1 MSEGSIGN
9 ITAVLYYMFSVISGI
24 IIMFRLLNSQKLSI
38 MFKCLLG
45 SVFGTLEFQWMPII
59 FAFFMDFTVE
69 AHICALVIQVLVFIL
84 VILKTNGGH
93 GFVNTYKK
101 PMEWKRFLCEN
112 PASIIIFASFV
123 IFAYCLNTHT
133 ILLNSDGSLHTG
145 QATYSDMNMHIG
157 FITSIA
163 KQHTFPP
170 EYSIY
175 PGVKLAYPFLSDS
188 ISSSLYLLGASLRV
202 AYIIPMLVAVMQ
214 VFGGFY
220 CFIKFWFKK
229 GSVAFVAFILFFYDG
244 GFGFIHF
251 LNKVNFSKNFTEFY
265 FTPTSIGDYNYRWA
279 QIIANMLI
287 PQRAT
292 LFGWAVLF
300 PLLAFLYYAKE
311 NRSIKSFLIAGIM
324 AAGLPMIHTH
334 SFLALGI
341 ICVVWLFWDMYK
353 EKESYLLL
361 KLAGIIW
368 VVFFFLLRIYNDK
381 TGLIEKNGFI
391 IMIAG
396 LGIIAVLFVK
406 EIVLCF
412 KNSTIKS
419 YIQTWG
425 VFLIPVILFALP
437 QLLFWTF
444 GQASG
449 DGFLRSHFNW
459 SNANDNY
466 FIFYLKN
473 IGITF
478 LIFFPAWV
486 SAKKKELQT
495 ASPMLLIFFIAE
507 LVVFQPNEYD
517 NNKLL
522 FVAFVFMCGIV
533 SDFVIKL
540 FEKNWNIILKCAL
553 AVSLLFVGVF
563 SSGMTIAR
571 ECVSDYE
578 LYSKAQVDAT
588 EYIEKNTDE
597 RAVFL
602 TGDNHNN
609 AVAALTGRSIVC
621 GADTFLCYHGINTVE
636 RKSEVAN
643 MYADPVGNKE
653 LYKKYNVSYIF
664 VSDVET
670 DEFQINFE
678 GLGQIAEKVY
688 DAQNVVIYKC
698 NEL

>member
-9 ITAVLYYMFSVISGI
+9 ITAVLYYMFFVISGI

-84 VILKTNGGH
+84 VILKTNREQ
-93 GFVNTYKK
+93 GFINTYKK
-101 PMEWKRFLCEN
+101 PIEWKKFLWEN

-145 QATYSDMNMHIG
+145 QATYGDMNMHIG

-175 PGVKLAYPFLSDS
+175 PGIKLAYPFLSDS
-188 ISSSLYLLGASLRV
+188 ISSSLYLLGASLRA

-214 VFGGFY
+214 VFCGFY
-220 CFIKFWFKK
+220 SFIKFWFKK
-229 GSVAFVAFILFFYDG
+229 GSVAFIAFILFFYDG

-425 VFLIPVILFALP
+425 VFLIPVILFAFP

-486 SAKKKELQT
+486 SAKKKEVQT

-540 FEKNWNIILKCAL
+540 FEKNWNIILKGAL

-563 SSGMTIAR
+563 SSSMTIAR

-578 LYSKAQVDAT
+578 LYSKAQVDAA
-588 EYIEKNTDE
+588 EYIEKNTAE
-597 RAVFL
+597 KAVFL

-621 GADTFLCYHGINTVE
+621 GADTFLYYHGINTAE
-636 RKSEVAN
+636 RKNEVAN

-670 DEFQINFE
+670 GEFQINFE

>member
-1 MSEGSIGN
+1 
-9 ITAVLYYMFSVISGI
+9 
-24 IIMFRLLNSQKLSI
+24 
-38 MFKCLLG
+38 
-45 SVFGTLEFQWMPII
+45 
-59 FAFFMDFTVE
+59 
-69 AHICALVIQVLVFIL
+69 
-84 VILKTNGGH
+84 
-93 GFVNTYKK
+93 
-101 PMEWKRFLCEN
+101 
-112 PASIIIFASFV
+112 
-123 IFAYCLNTHT
+123 
-133 ILLNSDGSLHTG
+133 
-145 QATYSDMNMHIG
+145 
-157 FITSIA
+157 
-163 KQHTFPP
+163 
-170 EYSIY
+170 
-175 PGVKLAYPFLSDS
+175 
-188 ISSSLYLLGASLRV
+188 
-202 AYIIPMLVAVMQ
+202 
-214 VFGGFY
+214 
-220 CFIKFWFKK
+220 
-229 GSVAFVAFILFFYDG
+229 
-244 GFGFIHF
+244 
-251 LNKVNFSKNFTEFY
+251 
-265 FTPTSIGDYNYRWA
+265 
-279 QIIANMLI
+279 
-287 PQRAT
+287 
-292 LFGWAVLF
+292 
-300 PLLAFLYYAKE
+300 
-311 NRSIKSFLIAGIM
+311 
-324 AAGLPMIHTH
+324 MIHTH

-425 VFLIPVILFALP
+425 VFLIPVILFAFP

-486 SAKKKELQT
+486 SAKKKEVQT

-540 FEKNWNIILKCAL
+540 FKKNWNIILKGAL

-563 SSGMTIAR
+563 SSSMTIAR

-578 LYSKAQVDAT
+578 LYSKAQVDAA
-588 EYIEKNTDE
+588 EYIEKNTAE
-597 RAVFL
+597 KAVFL

-621 GADTFLCYHGINTVE
+621 GADTFLYYHGINTAE
-636 RKSEVAN
+636 RKNEVAN

-670 DEFQINFE
+670 GEFQINFE

>member
-1 MSEGSIGN
+1 
-9 ITAVLYYMFSVISGI
+9 
-24 IIMFRLLNSQKLSI
+24 
-38 MFKCLLG
+38 
-45 SVFGTLEFQWMPII
+45 
-59 FAFFMDFTVE
+59 
-69 AHICALVIQVLVFIL
+69 
-84 VILKTNGGH
+84 
-93 GFVNTYKK
+93 
-101 PMEWKRFLCEN
+101 
-112 PASIIIFASFV
+112 
-123 IFAYCLNTHT
+123 
-133 ILLNSDGSLHTG
+133 
-145 QATYSDMNMHIG
+145 MNMHIG

>member
-9 ITAVLYYMFSVISGI
+9 ITAVLYYMFFVISGI

-84 VILKTNGGH
+84 VILKTNREQ
-93 GFVNTYKK
+93 GFINTYKK
-101 PMEWKRFLCEN
+101 PIEWKRFLWEN

-145 QATYSDMNMHIG
+145 QATYGDMNMHIG

-175 PGVKLAYPFLSDS
+175 PGIKLAYPFLSDS
-188 ISSSLYLLGASLRV
+188 ISSSLYLLGASLRA

-214 VFGGFY
+214 VFCGFY
-220 CFIKFWFKK
+220 SFIKFWFKK
-229 GSVAFVAFILFFYDG
+229 GSVAFIAFILFFYDG

-381 TGLIEKNGFI
+381 TVLIEKNGFI

-425 VFLIPVILFALP
+425 VFLIPVILFAFP

-486 SAKKKELQT
+486 SAKKKEVQT

-540 FEKNWNIILKCAL
+540 FKKNWNIILKGAL

-563 SSGMTIAR
+563 SSSMTIAR

-578 LYSKAQVDAT
+578 LYSKAQVDAA
-588 EYIEKNTDE
+588 EYIEKNTAE
-597 RAVFL
+597 KAVFL

-621 GADTFLCYHGINTVE
+621 GADTFLYYHGINTAE
-636 RKSEVAN
+636 RKNEVAN

-670 DEFQINFE
+670 GEFQINFE

>member
-9 ITAVLYYMFSVISGI
+9 ITAVLYYMFFVISGI

-244 GFGFIHF
+244 GFCFIHF

-368 VVFFFLLRIYNDK
+368 VVFFFLLRMYNDK

-425 VFLIPVILFALP
+425 VFLIPVILFAFP

-486 SAKKKELQT
+486 SAKKKEVQT

-540 FEKNWNIILKCAL
+540 FEKNWNIILKGAL

-563 SSGMTIAR
+563 SSSMTIAR

-578 LYSKAQVDAT
+578 LYSKAQVDAA
-588 EYIEKNTDE
+588 EYIEKNTAE
-597 RAVFL
+597 KAVFL

-621 GADTFLCYHGINTVE
+621 GADTFLYYHGINTAE
-636 RKSEVAN
+636 RKNEVAN

-670 DEFQINFE
+670 GEFQINFE

>member
-1 MSEGSIGN
+1 
-9 ITAVLYYMFSVISGI
+9 
-24 IIMFRLLNSQKLSI
+24 
-38 MFKCLLG
+38 
-45 SVFGTLEFQWMPII
+45 
-59 FAFFMDFTVE
+59 
-69 AHICALVIQVLVFIL
+69 
-84 VILKTNGGH
+84 
-93 GFVNTYKK
+93 
-101 PMEWKRFLCEN
+101 
-112 PASIIIFASFV
+112 
-123 IFAYCLNTHT
+123 
-133 ILLNSDGSLHTG
+133 
-145 QATYSDMNMHIG
+145 MNMHIG

-175 PGVKLAYPFLSDS
+175 PGIKLAYPFLSDS

-214 VFGGFY
+214 VFCGFY

-229 GSVAFVAFILFFYDG
+229 GSVAFIAFILFFYDG

-368 VVFFFLLRIYNDK
+368 VVFFFLLRMYNDK

-425 VFLIPVILFALP
+425 VFLIPVILFAFP

-486 SAKKKELQT
+486 SAKKKEVQT

-540 FEKNWNIILKCAL
+540 FKKNWNIILKGAL

-563 SSGMTIAR
+563 SSSMTIAR

-578 LYSKAQVDAT
+578 LYSKAQVDAA
-588 EYIEKNTDE
+588 EYIEKNTAE
-597 RAVFL
+597 KAVFL

-621 GADTFLCYHGINTVE
+621 GADTFLYYHGINTAE
-636 RKSEVAN
+636 RKNEVAN

-670 DEFQINFE
+670 GEFQINFE

>member
-9 ITAVLYYMFSVISGI
+9 ITAVLYYMFFVISAI

-341 ICVVWLFWDMYK
+341 ICAVWLFWDMYK
-353 EKESYLLL
+353 EKESYVLL
-361 KLAGIIW
+361 KFAGIIW
-368 VVFFFLLRIYNDK
+368 VVFFFLLRMYNDK

-391 IMIAG
+391 IMIVG

-406 EIVLCF
+406 EIVSCF

-425 VFLIPVILFALP
+425 VFLIPVILFAFP

>member
-9 ITAVLYYMFSVISGI
+9 ITAVLYYMFFVISGI

-602 TGDNHNN
+602 TGDNYNN

>member
-9 ITAVLYYMFSVISGI
+9 ITAVLYYMFFVISGI

-175 PGVKLAYPFLSDS
+175 PVVKLAYPFLSDS

>member
-9 ITAVLYYMFSVISGI
+9 ITAVLYYMFFVISGI

-101 PMEWKRFLCEN
+101 TMEWKRFLCEN

-341 ICVVWLFWDMYK
+341 ICAVWLFWDMYK
-353 EKESYLLL
+353 EKESYVLL
-361 KLAGIIW
+361 KFAGIIW
-368 VVFFFLLRIYNDK
+368 VVFFFLLRMYNDK

-391 IMIAG
+391 IMIVG

-406 EIVLCF
+406 EIVSCF

-425 VFLIPVILFALP
+425 VFLIPVILFAFP

>member
-9 ITAVLYYMFSVISGI
+9 ITAVLYYMFFVISGI

-84 VILKTNGGH
+84 VILKTNREQ
-93 GFVNTYKK
+93 GFINTYKK
-101 PMEWKRFLCEN
+101 PIEWKKFLWEN

-145 QATYSDMNMHIG
+145 QATYGDMNMHIG

-175 PGVKLAYPFLSDS
+175 PGIKLAYPFLSDS
-188 ISSSLYLLGASLRV
+188 ISSSLYLLGASLRA

-214 VFGGFY
+214 VFCGFY
-220 CFIKFWFKK
+220 SFIKFWFKK
-229 GSVAFVAFILFFYDG
+229 GSVAFIAFILFFYDG

-361 KLAGIIW
+361 KFAGIIW

-425 VFLIPVILFALP
+425 VFLIPVILFAFP

-486 SAKKKELQT
+486 SAKKKEVQT

-540 FEKNWNIILKCAL
+540 FEKNWNIILKGAL

-563 SSGMTIAR
+563 SSSMTIAR

-578 LYSKAQVDAT
+578 LYSKAQVDAA
-588 EYIEKNTDE
+588 EYIEKNTAE
-597 RAVFL
+597 KAVFL

-621 GADTFLCYHGINTVE
+621 GADTFLYYHGINTAE
-636 RKSEVAN
+636 RKNEVAN

-670 DEFQINFE
+670 GEFQINFE

>member
-9 ITAVLYYMFSVISGI
+9 ITAVLYYMFFVISGI

-84 VILKTNGGH
+84 VILKTNREQ
-93 GFVNTYKK
+93 GFINTYKK
-101 PMEWKRFLCEN
+101 PIEWKRFLWEN

-145 QATYSDMNMHIG
+145 QATYGDMNMHIG

-175 PGVKLAYPFLSDS
+175 PGIKLAYPFLSDS
-188 ISSSLYLLGASLRV
+188 ISSSLYLLGASLRA

-214 VFGGFY
+214 VFCGFY
-220 CFIKFWFKK
+220 SFIKFWFKK
-229 GSVAFVAFILFFYDG
+229 GSVAFIAFILFFYDG

-425 VFLIPVILFALP
+425 VFLIPVILFAFP

-486 SAKKKELQT
+486 SAKKKEVQT

-540 FEKNWNIILKCAL
+540 FKKNWNIILKGAL

-563 SSGMTIAR
+563 SSSMTIAR

-578 LYSKAQVDAT
+578 LYSKAQVDAA
-588 EYIEKNTDE
+588 EYIEKNTAE
-597 RAVFL
+597 KAVFL

-621 GADTFLCYHGINTVE
+621 GADTFLYYHGINTAE
-636 RKSEVAN
+636 RKNEVAN

-670 DEFQINFE
+670 GEFQINFE

>member
-9 ITAVLYYMFSVISGI
+9 ITAVLYYMFFVISGI

-101 PMEWKRFLCEN
+101 PIEWKRFLWEN

-145 QATYSDMNMHIG
+145 QATYGDMNMHIG

-311 NRSIKSFLIAGIM
+311 NRSIKSFLIVGIM

-341 ICVVWLFWDMYK
+341 ICAVWLFWDMYK
-353 EKESYLLL
+353 EKESYVLL
-361 KLAGIIW
+361 KFAGIIW
-368 VVFFFLLRIYNDK
+368 VVFFFLLRMYNDK

-406 EIVLCF
+406 EIVSCF

-425 VFLIPVILFALP
+425 VFLIPVILFAFP

>member
-1 MSEGSIGN
+1 
-9 ITAVLYYMFSVISGI
+9 
-24 IIMFRLLNSQKLSI
+24 
-38 MFKCLLG
+38 
-45 SVFGTLEFQWMPII
+45 
-59 FAFFMDFTVE
+59 MDFTVK

-84 VILKTNGGH
+84 VILKTNREQ
-93 GFVNTYKK
+93 GFINTYKK
-101 PMEWKRFLCEN
+101 PIEWKRFLWEN

-145 QATYSDMNMHIG
+145 QATYGDMNMHIG

-175 PGVKLAYPFLSDS
+175 PGIKLAYPFLSDS

-214 VFGGFY
+214 VFCGFY

-229 GSVAFVAFILFFYDG
+229 GSVAFIAFILFFYDG

-341 ICVVWLFWDMYK
+341 ICAVWLFWDMYK

-368 VVFFFLLRIYNDK
+368 VVFFFLLRMYNDK

-406 EIVLCF
+406 EIVSCF

-425 VFLIPVILFALP
+425 VFLIPVILFAFP

-459 SNANDNY
+459 SNTNDNY

>member
-1 MSEGSIGN
+1 M
-9 ITAVLYYMFSVISGI
+9 
-24 IIMFRLLNSQKLSI
+24 
-38 MFKCLLG
+38 
-45 SVFGTLEFQWMPII
+45 
-59 FAFFMDFTVE
+59 
-69 AHICALVIQVLVFIL
+69 
-84 VILKTNGGH
+84 
-93 GFVNTYKK
+93 
-101 PMEWKRFLCEN
+101 EN

-145 QATYSDMNMHIG
+145 QAIYGDMNMHIG

-214 VFGGFY
+214 VFCGFY

-229 GSVAFVAFILFFYDG
+229 GSVAFIAFILFFYDG

-368 VVFFFLLRIYNDK
+368 VVFFFLLRMYNDK

-391 IMIAG
+391 IMIVG

-406 EIVLCF
+406 EIVSCF

-425 VFLIPVILFALP
+425 VFLIPVILFAFP

-478 LIFFPAWV
+478 WIFFPAWV

-540 FEKNWNIILKCAL
+540 FEKNWNIILKGAL

-563 SSGMTIAR
+563 SSSMTIAR

-578 LYSKAQVDAT
+578 LYSKAQVDAA
-588 EYIEKNTDE
+588 EYIEKNTAE
-597 RAVFL
+597 KAVFL

-621 GADTFLCYHGINTVE
+621 GADTFLYYHGINTAE
-636 RKSEVAN
+636 RKNEVAN

-670 DEFQINFE
+670 GEFQINFE

>member
-9 ITAVLYYMFSVISGI
+9 ITAVLYYMFFVISGI

-101 PMEWKRFLCEN
+101 PMEWKRFLWEN

-145 QATYSDMNMHIG
+145 QATYGDMNMHIG

-175 PGVKLAYPFLSDS
+175 PGIKLAYPFLSDS

-214 VFGGFY
+214 VFCGFY

-229 GSVAFVAFILFFYDG
+229 GSVAFIAFILFFYDG

-341 ICVVWLFWDMYK
+341 ICAVWLFWDMYK
-353 EKESYLLL
+353 EKESYVLL
-361 KLAGIIW
+361 KFAGIIW
-368 VVFFFLLRIYNDK
+368 VVFFFVLRVFNDK
-381 TGLIEKNGFI
+381 MGLIEKNGFI

-406 EIVLCF
+406 EIVSCF

-419 YIQTWG
+419 YIETWG
-425 VFLIPVILFALP
+425 VFLIPIILFALP

-643 MYADPVGNKE
+643 MYADPVGNKV

>member
-9 ITAVLYYMFSVISGI
+9 ITAVLYYMFFVISGI

-84 VILKTNGGH
+84 VILKTNMEQ
-93 GFVNTYKK
+93 GFINTYKK
-101 PMEWKRFLCEN
+101 PIEWKRFLWEN

-145 QATYSDMNMHIG
+145 QATYGDMNMHIG

-175 PGVKLAYPFLSDS
+175 PGIKLAYPFLSDS
-188 ISSSLYLLGASLRV
+188 ISSSLYLLGASLRA

-214 VFGGFY
+214 VFCGFY
-220 CFIKFWFKK
+220 SFIKFWFKK
-229 GSVAFVAFILFFYDG
+229 GSVAFIAFILFFYDG

-425 VFLIPVILFALP
+425 VFLIPVILFAFP

-486 SAKKKELQT
+486 SAKKKEVQT

-540 FEKNWNIILKCAL
+540 FEKNWNIILKGAL

-563 SSGMTIAR
+563 SSSMTIAR

-578 LYSKAQVDAT
+578 LYSKAQVDAA
-588 EYIEKNTDE
+588 EYIEKNTAE
-597 RAVFL
+597 KAVFL

-621 GADTFLCYHGINTVE
+621 GADTFLYYHGINTAE
-636 RKSEVAN
+636 RKNEVAN

-670 DEFQINFE
+670 GEFQINFE

>member
-9 ITAVLYYMFSVISGI
+9 ITAVLYYMFFVISGI

-170 EYSIY
+170 EYYIY

-341 ICVVWLFWDMYK
+341 ICAVWLFWDMYK
-353 EKESYLLL
+353 EKESYVLL
-361 KLAGIIW
+361 KFAGIIW
-368 VVFFFLLRIYNDK
+368 VVFFFLLRMYNDK

-391 IMIAG
+391 IMIVG

-406 EIVLCF
+406 EIVSCF

-425 VFLIPVILFALP
+425 VFLIPVILFAFP

>member
-9 ITAVLYYMFSVISGI
+9 ITAVLYYMFFVISGI

-84 VILKTNGGH
+84 VILKTNREQ
-93 GFVNTYKK
+93 GFINTYKK
-101 PMEWKRFLCEN
+101 PIEWKRFLWEN

-145 QATYSDMNMHIG
+145 QATYGDMNMHIG

-175 PGVKLAYPFLSDS
+175 PGIKLAYPFLSDS
-188 ISSSLYLLGASLRV
+188 ISSSLYLLGASLRA

-214 VFGGFY
+214 VFCGFY
-220 CFIKFWFKK
+220 SFIKFWFKK
-229 GSVAFVAFILFFYDG
+229 GLVAFIAFILFFYDG

-368 VVFFFLLRIYNDK
+368 VVFFFLLRMYNDK

-396 LGIIAVLFVK
+396 LGIIAILFVK

>member
-1 MSEGSIGN
+1 
-9 ITAVLYYMFSVISGI
+9 
-24 IIMFRLLNSQKLSI
+24 
-38 MFKCLLG
+38 
-45 SVFGTLEFQWMPII
+45 
-59 FAFFMDFTVE
+59 
-69 AHICALVIQVLVFIL
+69 
-84 VILKTNGGH
+84 
-93 GFVNTYKK
+93 
-101 PMEWKRFLCEN
+101 
-112 PASIIIFASFV
+112 
-123 IFAYCLNTHT
+123 
-133 ILLNSDGSLHTG
+133 
-145 QATYSDMNMHIG
+145 MNMHIG

-175 PGVKLAYPFLSDS
+175 PGIKLAYPFLSDS

-214 VFGGFY
+214 VFCGFY

-229 GSVAFVAFILFFYDG
+229 GSVAFIAFILFFYDG

-341 ICVVWLFWDMYK
+341 ICAVWLFWDMYK

-368 VVFFFLLRIYNDK
+368 VVFFFLLRMYNDK

-406 EIVLCF
+406 EIVSCF

-425 VFLIPVILFALP
+425 VFLIPVILFAFP

-459 SNANDNY
+459 SNTNDNY

>member
-9 ITAVLYYMFSVISGI
+9 ITAVLYYMFFVISGI

-101 PMEWKRFLCEN
+101 PIEWKRFLWEN

-145 QATYSDMNMHIG
+145 QATYGDMNMHIG

-311 NRSIKSFLIAGIM
+311 NRSIKSFLIVGIM

-341 ICVVWLFWDMYK
+341 ICAVWLFWDMYK
-353 EKESYLLL
+353 EKESYVLL
-361 KLAGIIW
+361 KFAGIIW
-368 VVFFFLLRIYNDK
+368 VVFFFLLRMYNDK

-406 EIVLCF
+406 EIVSCF

-425 VFLIPVILFALP
+425 VFLIPVILFAFP

-678 GLGQIAEKVY
+678 GLGQIVEKVY

>member
-9 ITAVLYYMFSVISGI
+9 ITAVLYYMFFVISGI

-292 LFGWAVLF
+292 LFCWAVLF

-341 ICVVWLFWDMYK
+341 ICAVWLFWDMYK
-353 EKESYLLL
+353 EKESYVLL
-361 KLAGIIW
+361 KFAGIIW
-368 VVFFFLLRIYNDK
+368 VVFFFLLRMYNDK

-391 IMIAG
+391 IMIVG

-406 EIVLCF
+406 EIVSCF

-425 VFLIPVILFALP
+425 VFLIPVILFAFP

>member
-1 MSEGSIGN
+1 MSEGIIGN
-9 ITAVLYYMFSVISGI
+9 ITAVLYYMFFVISGI

-101 PMEWKRFLCEN
+101 PIEWKRFLWEN

-145 QATYSDMNMHIG
+145 QATYGDMNMHIG

-214 VFGGFY
+214 VFCGFY

-229 GSVAFVAFILFFYDG
+229 GSVAFIAFILFFYDG

-368 VVFFFLLRIYNDK
+368 VVFFFLLRMYNDK

-425 VFLIPVILFALP
+425 VFLIPVILFAFP

-486 SAKKKELQT
+486 SAKKKEVQT

-540 FEKNWNIILKCAL
+540 FEKNWNIILKGAL

-563 SSGMTIAR
+563 SSSMTIAR

-578 LYSKAQVDAT
+578 LYSKAQVDAA
-588 EYIEKNTDE
+588 EYIEKNTAE
-597 RAVFL
+597 KAVFL

-621 GADTFLCYHGINTVE
+621 GADTFLYYHGINTAE
-636 RKSEVAN
+636 RKNEVAN

-670 DEFQINFE
+670 GEFQINFE

>member
-9 ITAVLYYMFSVISGI
+9 ITAVLYYMFFVISGI

-588 EYIEKNTDE
+588 EYIEK
-597 RAVFL
+597 
-602 TGDNHNN
+602 
-609 AVAALTGRSIVC
+609 
-621 GADTFLCYHGINTVE
+621 
-636 RKSEVAN
+636 
-643 MYADPVGNKE
+643 
-653 LYKKYNVSYIF
+653 KY
-664 VSDVET
+664 
-670 DEFQINFE
+670 
-678 GLGQIAEKVY
+678 
-688 DAQNVVIYKC
+688 
-698 NEL
+698 

>member
-9 ITAVLYYMFSVISGI
+9 ITAVLYYMFFVISGI

-220 CFIKFWFKK
+220 CFSKFWFKK

-341 ICVVWLFWDMYK
+341 ICAVWLFWDMYK
-353 EKESYLLL
+353 EKESYVLL
-361 KLAGIIW
+361 KFAGIIW
-368 VVFFFLLRIYNDK
+368 VVFFFLLRMYNDK

-391 IMIAG
+391 IMIVG

-406 EIVLCF
+406 EIVSCF

-425 VFLIPVILFALP
+425 VFLIPVILFAFP

>member
-9 ITAVLYYMFSVISGI
+9 ITAVLYYMFFVISGI

-38 MFKCLLG
+38 MFKCLLE

>member
-1 MSEGSIGN
+1 MSEGIIGN
-9 ITAVLYYMFSVISGI
+9 ITAVLYYMFFVISGI

-59 FAFFMDFTVE
+59 FAFFMDFTVK

-84 VILKTNGGH
+84 VILKTNREQ
-93 GFVNTYKK
+93 GFINTYKK
-101 PMEWKRFLCEN
+101 PIEWKRFLWEN

-341 ICVVWLFWDMYK
+341 ICAVWLFWDMYK

-368 VVFFFLLRIYNDK
+368 VVFFFLLRMYNDK

-406 EIVLCF
+406 EIVSCF

-425 VFLIPVILFALP
+425 VFLIPVILFAFP

-459 SNANDNY
+459 SNTNDNY

-540 FEKNWNIILKCAL
+540 FKKNWNIILKGAL

>member
-9 ITAVLYYMFSVISGI
+9 ITAVLYYMFFVISGI

-265 FTPTSIGDYNYRWA
+265 FTPISIGDYNYRWA

>member
-9 ITAVLYYMFSVISGI
+9 ITAVLYYMFFVISGI

-112 PASIIIFASFV
+112 PASIIIFASLV

-341 ICVVWLFWDMYK
+341 ICAVWLFWDMYK
-353 EKESYLLL
+353 EKESYVLL
-361 KLAGIIW
+361 KFAGIIW
-368 VVFFFLLRIYNDK
+368 VVFFFLLRMYNDK

-391 IMIAG
+391 IMIVG

-406 EIVLCF
+406 EIVSCF

-425 VFLIPVILFALP
+425 VFLIPVILFAFP

>member
-1 MSEGSIGN
+1 MSESIIGN
-9 ITAVLYYMFSVISGI
+9 LTAVLYYVFFVISGI
-24 IIMFRLLNSQKLSI
+24 VIMFRLLNNQKLSL

-45 SVFGTLEFQWMPII
+45 SVFGTLEFQWFPVI
-59 FAFFMDFTVE
+59 FAFFMDFTIK
-69 AHICALVIQVLVFIL
+69 AHICALFVQILIFIA
-84 VILKTNGGH
+84 VILKTH
-93 GFVNTYKK
+93 GEPSFIKTYGKLK
-101 PMEWKRFLCEN
+101 EWKRFLCEN
-112 PASIIIFASFV
+112 PAVIVIFASFA
-123 IFAYCLNTHT
+123 IFVYCLNTHT
-133 ILLNSDGSLHTG
+133 ILPNIDGSLHTG
-145 QATYSDMNMHIG
+145 QATYGDMNMHIG

-163 KQHTFPP
+163 KQHIFPP

-175 PGVKLAYPFLSDS
+175 PGVKLSYPFLSDS
-188 ISSSLYLLGASLRV
+188 ISSSLYILGASLRA

-214 VFGGFY
+214 VFCGFY

-229 GSVAFVAFILFFYDG
+229 SSAAFIAFILFFYDG

-251 LNKVNFSKNFTEFY
+251 LNKTNFLKNFTEFY

-300 PLLAFLYYAKE
+300 PLLAFLYYARE
-311 NRSIKSFLIAGIM
+311 NLSVKCFLIAGIM

-334 SFLALGI
+334 SFLALGL
-341 ICVVWLFWDMYK
+341 ICAMWLFWDMHK

-361 KLAGIIW
+361 KFAGIIW
-368 VVFFFLLRIYNDK
+368 IIFFFVLRVYNDK
-381 TGLIEKNGFI
+381 TGLIEKNGFF

-396 LGIIAVLFVK
+396 LGIMAVLFIK
-406 EIVLCF
+406 EIISCF
-412 KNSTIKS
+412 KDSTIKS
-419 YIQTWG
+419 YVQTWG
-425 VFLIPVILFALP
+425 VFIIPVILFAFP

-459 SNANDNY
+459 SNTDDNY

-478 LIFFPAWV
+478 LLFFPSWIF
-486 SAKKKELQT
+486 AKKKELQT

-533 SDFVIKL
+533 SHYIVKL
-540 FEKNWNIILKCAL
+540 FEKKWNRLFKGVL
-553 AVSLLFVGVF
+553 AVGLLFVGVF
-563 SSGMTIAR
+563 SAGMTIAR

-578 LYSKAQVDAT
+578 LYSKAQTDAAA
-588 EYIEKNTDE
+588 YIEKNTDE
-597 RAVFL
+597 KSVFL

-609 AVAALTGRSIVC
+609 AVAALTGRNIVC
-621 GADTFLCYHGINTVE
+621 GSDTFLYYHGISTAE

-643 MYADPVGNKE
+643 MYSDPVKNSN

-664 VSDVET
+664 ISDVEKN
-670 DEFQINFE
+670 EFQIDFA
-678 GLGQIAEKVY
+678 GLERISKKVY
-688 DAQNVVIYKC
+688 DNQNVVIYKC
-698 NEL
+698 NDL

>member
-1 MSEGSIGN
+1 MSEGIIGN
-9 ITAVLYYMFSVISGI
+9 ITAVLYYMFFVISGI

-59 FAFFMDFTVE
+59 FAFFMDFTVK

-84 VILKTNGGH
+84 VILKTNREQ
-93 GFVNTYKK
+93 GFINTYKK
-101 PMEWKRFLCEN
+101 PIEWKRFLWEN

-145 QATYSDMNMHIG
+145 QATYGDMNMHIG

-163 KQHTFPP
+163 KQHTLPP

-175 PGVKLAYPFLSDS
+175 PGIKLAYPFLSDS

-214 VFGGFY
+214 VFCGFY

-229 GSVAFVAFILFFYDG
+229 GSVAFIAFILFFYDG

-341 ICVVWLFWDMYK
+341 ICAVWLFWDMYK

-368 VVFFFLLRIYNDK
+368 VVFFFLLRMYNDK

-406 EIVLCF
+406 EIVSCF

-425 VFLIPVILFALP
+425 VFLIPVILFAFP

-459 SNANDNY
+459 SNTNDNY

>member
-1 MSEGSIGN
+1 M
-9 ITAVLYYMFSVISGI
+9 
-24 IIMFRLLNSQKLSI
+24 
-38 MFKCLLG
+38 
-45 SVFGTLEFQWMPII
+45 
-59 FAFFMDFTVE
+59 
-69 AHICALVIQVLVFIL
+69 
-84 VILKTNGGH
+84 
-93 GFVNTYKK
+93 
-101 PMEWKRFLCEN
+101 
-112 PASIIIFASFV
+112 
-123 IFAYCLNTHT
+123 

-145 QATYSDMNMHIG
+145 QATYGDMNMHIG

-175 PGVKLAYPFLSDS
+175 PGIKLAYPFLSDS
-188 ISSSLYLLGASLRV
+188 ISSSLYLLGASLRA

-214 VFGGFY
+214 VFCGFY
-220 CFIKFWFKK
+220 SFIKFWFKK
-229 GSVAFVAFILFFYDG
+229 GSVAFIAFILFFYDG

-368 VVFFFLLRIYNDK
+368 VVFFFLLRMYNDK

-425 VFLIPVILFALP
+425 VFLIPVILFAFP

-486 SAKKKELQT
+486 SAKKKEVQT

-540 FEKNWNIILKCAL
+540 FEKNWNIILKGAL

-563 SSGMTIAR
+563 SSSMTIAR

-578 LYSKAQVDAT
+578 LYSKAQVDAA
-588 EYIEKNTDE
+588 EYIEKNTAE
-597 RAVFL
+597 KAVFL

-621 GADTFLCYHGINTVE
+621 GADTFLYYHGINTAE
-636 RKSEVAN
+636 RKNEVAN

-670 DEFQINFE
+670 GEFQINFE

>member
-1 MSEGSIGN
+1 MSEGIIGN
-9 ITAVLYYMFSVISGI
+9 LTAVLYYMFFVISGI
-24 IIMFRLLNSQKLSI
+24 IIMFRLLNGQKLSI

-101 PMEWKRFLCEN
+101 PMEWKRFLWEN

-145 QATYSDMNMHIG
+145 QATYGDMNMHIG

-175 PGVKLAYPFLSDS
+175 PGIKLAYPFLSDS
-188 ISSSLYLLGASLRV
+188 ISSSLYLLGASLRA

-214 VFGGFY
+214 VFCGFY
-220 CFIKFWFKK
+220 SFIKFWFKK
-229 GSVAFVAFILFFYDG
+229 GSVAFIAFILFFYDG

-368 VVFFFLLRIYNDK
+368 VVFFFLLRMYNDK

-406 EIVLCF
+406 EIVSCF
-412 KNSTIKS
+412 KDSTIKS

>member
-9 ITAVLYYMFSVISGI
+9 ITAVLYYMFFVISGI

-368 VVFFFLLRIYNDK
+368 VVFFFLLRMYNDK

-425 VFLIPVILFALP
+425 VFLIPVILFAFP

-486 SAKKKELQT
+486 SAKFRLHRQ
-495 ASPMLLIFFIAE
+495 
-507 LVVFQPNEYD
+507 
-517 NNKLL
+517 
-522 FVAFVFMCGIV
+522 
-533 SDFVIKL
+533 
-540 FEKNWNIILKCAL
+540 
-553 AVSLLFVGVF
+553 
-563 SSGMTIAR
+563 
-571 ECVSDYE
+571 
-578 LYSKAQVDAT
+578 
-588 EYIEKNTDE
+588 
-597 RAVFL
+597 
-602 TGDNHNN
+602 
-609 AVAALTGRSIVC
+609 
-621 GADTFLCYHGINTVE
+621 CY
-636 RKSEVAN
+636 
-643 MYADPVGNKE
+643 
-653 LYKKYNVSYIF
+653 
-664 VSDVET
+664 
-670 DEFQINFE
+670 
-678 GLGQIAEKVY
+678 
-688 DAQNVVIYKC
+688 
-698 NEL
+698 

>member
-9 ITAVLYYMFSVISGI
+9 ITAVLYYMFFVISGI

>member
-9 ITAVLYYMFSVISGI
+9 ITAVLYYMFFVISGI

-300 PLLAFLYYAKE
+300 PFLAFLYYAKE

>member
-9 ITAVLYYMFSVISGI
+9 ITAVLYYMFFVISGI

-101 PMEWKRFLCEN
+101 PMEWKRFLREN